1 MNIDKLKN
9 IIRDK
14 SKGNNNV
21 ALQLYQMYFFEHI
34 LERLSISKYK
44 NNIILKGGLLLSSI
58 IGDNER
64 TTKDM
69 DATLKS
75 IPLERDNVEEI
86 INEILNININD
97 NIKYEIV
104 DIKDIRQESE
114 YGGFK
119 VNILA
124 IMSSLKIRV
133 SLELTTGDRITPR
146 EIKYNYNCV
155 FENKKI
161 PIFAY
166 NLETLMAEKY
176 QTIID
181 RDIYNTR
188 MKDFYDIY
196 KLIEENKEII
206 NFENLVL
213 AIRNTFNYR
222 NTELNISDIKKQL
235 KNMKT
240 SSELKRL
247 WEKYNQTSPYSNE
260 IKFEDLFNSLE
271 YITDIVSEEE
281 VVVA

>member
-1 MNIDKLKN
+1 MLPCNY
-9 IIRDK
+9 IRCI
-14 SKGNNNV
+14 
-21 ALQLYQMYFFEHI
+21 FFEHI

-69 DATLKS
+69 DAILKS

-213 AIRNTFNYR
+213 AIRNTFDYR

-240 SSELKRL
+240 SNELKRL
-247 WEKYNQTSPYSNE
+247 WEKYNQTSPYSSE